1 MERRELAWIEPMV
14 TAFSRPAFQLAA
26 ALVKDRAVAEEIVQ
40 EAFMRALGNR
50 RTPRELT
57 QFRPWFYR
65 IVVNLTREH
74 HRRGARS
81 RRLAVL
87 PQPAPDPEEEAERR
101 FGDREMVAALRLL
114 TQREREAVYL
124 RFFQDLAFDDVAA
137 AMGINESTARVLVHR
152 GLERLRERLTTSTEK
167 REDP

>member
-1 MERRELAWIEPMV
+1 MV

-40 EAFMRALGNR
+40 EAFVRAMSNA
-50 RTPRELT
+50 RTPRELP
-57 QFRPWFYR
+57 QFRRWFYR

-81 RRLAVL
+81 RRLAVV
-87 PQPAPDPEEEAERR
+87 PQPVPDPQEEAERR
-101 FGDREMVAALRLL
+101 MGDLQMAAALVVLSE
-114 TQREREAVYL
+114 REREAVYL
-124 RFFQDLAFDDVAA
+124 RFFQDLAFDDVAG

-152 GLERLRERLTTSTEK
+152 GLERLRDRLNPTTQK
-167 REDP
+167 RETS

>member
-1 MERRELAWIEPMV
+1 MERRDQAWIEPMV

-40 EAFMRALGNR
+40 EAFMRALSNR
-50 RTPRELT
+50 RTPRELPE
-57 QFRPWFYR
+57 FRRWFYR

-74 HRRGARS
+74 HRRSARA
-81 RRLAVL
+81 RRLAVM
-87 PQPAPDPEEEAERR
+87 PQPLPDPEDEAERR
-101 FGDREMVAALRLL
+101 MGDLEMAAALQLL
-114 TQREREAVYL
+114 TDREREAVYL

-152 GLERLRERLTTSTEK
+152 GLQRLRDRLAKTSQK
-167 REDP
+167 RETS